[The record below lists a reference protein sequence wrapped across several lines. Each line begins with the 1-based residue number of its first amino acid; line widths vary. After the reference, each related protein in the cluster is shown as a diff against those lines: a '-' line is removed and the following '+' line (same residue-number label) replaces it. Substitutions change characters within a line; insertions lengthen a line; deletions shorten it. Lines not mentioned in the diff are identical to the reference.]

1 MTIKVLL
8 HLQFVVVT
16 TLKRIKLFLS
26 GGSLP
31 TAEAFIYNH
40 TLVVLE
46 LLDMGL
52 SYEVIHSMEEQEANR
67 LLGARYALKER
78 QQEME
83 EAQARQQQSSRSSF

>member
-1 MTIKVLL
+1 M
-8 HLQFVVVT
+8 
-16 TLKRIKLFLS
+16 
-26 GGSLP
+26 
-31 TAEAFIYNH
+31 
-40 TLVVLE
+40 VLE

-83 EAQARQQQSSRSSF
+83 EAQSRQQQSSRSSF